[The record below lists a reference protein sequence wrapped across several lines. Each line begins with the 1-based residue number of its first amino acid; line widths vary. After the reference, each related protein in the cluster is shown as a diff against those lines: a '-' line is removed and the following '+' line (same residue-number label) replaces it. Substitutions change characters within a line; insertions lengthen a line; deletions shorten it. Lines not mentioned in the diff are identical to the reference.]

1 MVILENEPMSVHTS
15 FKVGGPARYFAKAS
29 SMESLKNALSFARE
43 KHLPHFILGNGT
55 NLLVSDKGYDGV
67 IISLNQYLENGSM
80 PNLAKV
86 FEDDPELAATCRT
99 FDGVIISLAG
109 DFSEIVDLGNGK
121 FKVGAATP
129 LGRFARHTLKQGY
142 AGIHKLAGIPGT
154 LGGAVYMNA
163 GAYGQE
169 IGQACTGVTVLDAV
183 GNIRELPAAECGF
196 GYRRSVFNYCKEIP
210 GQAGD
215 DNGKIILAAT
225 FQLQN
230 AESLG
235 KNAADLEAELA
246 ECMAKRKATQP
257 LNMPNAGSTFKRLE
271 VGAAETPTQVAPGYY
286 IEQAGLKGYRIGSA
300 EVSTLHANFIVNA
313 GGATAQDIKDLSEYV
328 QNKVTE
334 KFGIELKREI
344 ILLGKF

>member
-15 FKVGGPARYFAKAS
+15 FKVGGPARYFVKAS
-29 SMESLKNALSFARE
+29 SIESLKNALSFARE
-43 KHLPHFILGNGT
+43 KNLPHFILGNGT

-67 IISLNQYLENGSM
+67 IISL
-80 PNLAKV
+80 
-86 FEDDPELAATCRT
+86 
-99 FDGVIISLAG
+99 AG
-109 DFSEIVDLGNGK
+109 DFSEIEDLGNGK

-183 GNIRELPAAECGF
+183 GNTRELSADECGF
-196 GYRRSVFNYCKEIP
+196 GYRRSVFND
-210 GQAGD
+210 GNNGAGD

-225 FQLQN
+225 FQLQS

-257 LNMPNAGSTFKRLE
+257 LNKPNAGSTFKRLE

-313 GGATAQDIKDLSEYV
+313 GGATAQDIKSLSEYV
-328 QNKVTE
+328 QNKVSE
-334 KFGIELKREI
+334 KFRIELKREI

>member
-15 FKVGGPARYFAKAS
+15 FKVGGPARYFAKVS
-29 SMESLKNALSFARE
+29 SIESLKNALSFARE
-43 KHLPHFILGNGT
+43 KNLPHFILGNGT

-67 IISLNQYLENGSM
+67 
-80 PNLAKV
+80 V
-86 FEDDPELAATCRT
+86 
-99 FDGVIISLAG
+99 ISLAG

-154 LGGAVYMNA
+154 LGGAAYMNA

-183 GNIRELPAAECGF
+183 GNIRELSADECGF
-196 GYRRSVFNYCKEIP
+196 GYRRSIFND
-210 GQAGD
+210 GNNGAGD

-225 FQLQN
+225 FQLQS
-230 AESLG
+230 ASSQGLT
-235 KNAADLEAELA
+235 AADLEAELA

-257 LNMPNAGSTFKRLE
+257 LNMPNAGSTFKRLDK
-271 VGAAETPTQVAPGYY
+271 GAAETPTQIAPGYY
-286 IEQAGLKGYRIGSA
+286 IEHAGLKGYRIGSA

-313 GGATAQDIKDLSEYV
+313 GGATAQDIKSLSEYV
-328 QNKVTE
+328 QNKVSE
-334 KFGIELKREI
+334 KFRIELKREI
-344 ILLGKF
+344 ILLGEF

>member
-1 MVILENEPMSVHTS
+1 MQILENEFMSKHTS
-15 FKVGGPARYFAKAS
+15 FKVGGPARYFAKVS

-43 KHLPHFILGNGT
+43 KNIPHFILGNGT

-67 IISLNQYLENGSM
+67 IISL
-80 PNLAKV
+80 
-86 FEDDPELAATCRT
+86 
-99 FDGVIISLAG
+99 AG
-109 DFSEIVDLGNGK
+109 DFSEIEDLGNGK

-154 LGGAVYMNA
+154 LGGAVFMNA

-169 IGQACTGVTVLDAV
+169 IGQACTGVTVLDAG
-183 GNIRELPAAECGF
+183 GNIRELSADECGF

-210 GQAGD
+210 GQAED

-225 FQLQN
+225 FQLQS

-257 LNMPNAGSTFKRLE
+257 LNKPNAGSTFKRLE

-313 GGATAQDIKDLSEYV
+313 GGATAQDIKSLSEYV
-328 QNKVTE
+328 QNKVFE

-344 ILLGKF
+344 ILLGEF